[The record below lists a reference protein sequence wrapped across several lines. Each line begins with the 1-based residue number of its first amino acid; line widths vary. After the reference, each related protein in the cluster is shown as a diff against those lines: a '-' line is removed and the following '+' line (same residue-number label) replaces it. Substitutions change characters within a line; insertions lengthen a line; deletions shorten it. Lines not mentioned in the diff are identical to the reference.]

1 MRVNERTATSCE
13 GNSLRGMSQESATA
27 AQAALERDVLDRLVI
42 RVPLSRA

>member
-1 MRVNERTATSCE
+1 MSCE
-13 GNSLRGMSQESATA
+13 GDSLRGMSQESATA